1 MGKKNVLLATT
12 SDFVIAATSYLVEN
26 SKNHRIVCSTREFEK
41 VPDLIQQHNPDIL
54 VLDASHDVAS
64 LNGVVP
70 TSIRDDHRNMKLVVL
85 CDQPSDKAFLEA
97 YELGADALLAR
108 TQSRNAIY
116 ATIDQLDGNKAFFTQ
131 SEVAQVRARY
141 SNSLESKL
149 NTLDHS
155 DREILR
161 LLAQGKSDKEIA
173 ATVYMANQTVRNR
186 ISRLFK
192 SFDKRNRTELAVF
205 LQQSGLY
212 SFEGAA

>member
-1 MGKKNVLLATT
+1 M
-12 SDFVIAATSYLVEN
+12 IAVDRMRTIKGVAAVG
-26 SKNHRIVCSTREFEK
+26 
-41 VPDLIQQHNPDIL
+41 P
-54 VLDASHDVAS
+54 AS
-64 LNGVVP
+64 LRIDWSNGVSADLDLGLLIGDRAFAALREPEAFAAVQVGDWGH
-70 TSIRDDHRNMKLVVL
+70 SLAW
-85 CDQPSDKAFLEA
+85 PSGA
-97 YELGADALLAR
+97 ELGADALLAR
-108 TQSRNAIY
+108 TQSWNAIY
-116 ATIDQLDGNKAFFTQ
+116 ATIVQLDGNKSFFTQ

-149 NTLDHS
+149 NTLDQS